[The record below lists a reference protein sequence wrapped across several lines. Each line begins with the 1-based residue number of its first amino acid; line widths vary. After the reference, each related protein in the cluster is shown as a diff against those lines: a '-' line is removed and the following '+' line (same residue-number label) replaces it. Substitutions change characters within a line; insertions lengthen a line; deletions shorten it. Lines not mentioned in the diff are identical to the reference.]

1 MRENARKK
9 KNKKNTYLFLISCD
23 LWIEKLQASV
33 NLNTQQTH
41 IKDLK
46 LTLKEKTTALA
57 HRNSSVLKRKHLVL
71 ADDDLRNQFF

>member
-1 MRENARKK
+1 MNIICYDDSYTQFLPPKKQQHLMLGDSERKCTQEK

-41 IKDLK
+41 IKDL
-46 LTLKEKTTALA
+46 
-57 HRNSSVLKRKHLVL
+57 N
-71 ADDDLRNQFF
+71 